1 MYCKKCGNRLDDD
14 AVFCSVCGM
23 PIKKRTD
30 PEPGRKK
37 PGRSRAALLIG
48 SVASVLIL
56 AIAAGGVVWFI
67 QEKRKSEISENRQA
81 AGVSTENEENK
92 QSGTEQEDATYT
104 DETAR
109 KYYARI
115 LTEYQKAEQQ
125 GFAGNYEEFPYVNPN
140 LINSGSREL
149 YYTLE
154 DMCEDGV
161 PELVIAEMSEEKDS
175 GYEIVDIYGYAD
187 STPQHFSVVRGF
199 GIDSVSGDG
208 QMENWPDCSVCEG
221 GILKCVEDD
230 NPSDLN
236 TVYLSLIDGTAEL
249 NYERQILYSNG
260 IYAEDSSGGFAVDKI
275 TEAEYEQLLKD
286 MEDQYPVKTDMEWKK
301 IADLSIGAQ
310 EQTGKLLT
318 FNAEQQYNSRPGKY
332 PRTEFVVSQSSCL
345 ETGGVRHSADQMED
359 ADQSTYWADGRK
371 GNGVGEKIV
380 YMSPF
385 AQEIRGL
392 YIEPGL
398 TSSAQEF
405 RENGRPLKIRIIF
418 GNGQVGTADLSG
430 FHYSEGASL
439 YIAFEEPII
448 TDSCEIIIEEA
459 QSGTENNNTCIST
472 MFLVGE
478 QAE

>member
-1 MYCKKCGNRLDDD
+1 M
-14 AVFCSVCGM
+14 
-23 PIKKRTD
+23 
-30 PEPGRKK
+30 
-37 PGRSRAALLIG
+37 
-48 SVASVLIL
+48 
-56 AIAAGGVVWFI
+56 
-67 QEKRKSEISENRQA
+67 
-81 AGVSTENEENK
+81 
-92 QSGTEQEDATYT
+92 
-104 DETAR
+104 
-109 KYYARI
+109 
-115 LTEYQKAEQQ
+115 
-125 GFAGNYEEFPYVNPN
+125 
-140 LINSGSREL
+140 
-149 YYTLE
+149 
-154 DMCEDGV
+154 
-161 PELVIAEMSEEKDS
+161 
-175 GYEIVDIYGYAD
+175 DIYGYAD

-236 TVYLSLIDGTAEL
+236 TVYLSLTDGTAEL

-260 IYAEDSSGGFAVDKI
+260 IYAEDSSGGFAVDEI